1 LGGKQAIMQANQDN
15 TKRFIYAA
23 TFVVAYLLWT
33 VVRGGGGSDNAAVWN
48 LLIGLAVAGGVG
60 AVAGVRMHALLVRMF
75 LGKRVPPKSK
85 WPRRQ

>member
-1 LGGKQAIMQANQDN
+1 MKPNQDN

-33 VVRGGGGSDNAAVWN
+33 VVRGGGGSDDAALWN

-60 AVAGVRMHALLVRMF
+60 ALAGVRLHALLSRM
-75 LGKRVPPKSK
+75 LGDKRLPPKSK
-85 WPRRQ
+85 RTRRH

>member
-1 LGGKQAIMQANQDN
+1 MKANHDD

-48 LLIGLAVAGGVG
+48 LLIALAVAGGVG
-60 AVAGVRMHALLVRMF
+60 AAAGVRLHALLVRMF
-75 LGKRVPPKSK
+75 LVRRAPPKAK
-85 WPRRQ
+85 RPRRH

>member
-1 LGGKQAIMQANQDN
+1 MKPNQDN

-33 VVRGGGGSDNAAVWN
+33 VVRGGGGSDDAALWN

-60 AVAGVRMHALLVRMF
+60 AAAGPRLNELLVRMVF
-75 LGKRVPPKSK
+75 GIRSPPKSK
-85 WPRRQ
+85 RSRRH